1 MQLAEMNQDQL
12 NEEAAESG
20 LEANV
25 ENAPMHPDTVE
36 GESSAAVAAYEVDF
50 ENAESDDEVSDAGEV
65 WEFTVGEA
73 SVVHEIKTVQ
83 KSDDGTTPVTQAPT
97 SGTFQTMASYLFLQ
111 GVGLTD
117 LPNIEGVGIGVH
129 LTIKSWQVRYPAQ
142 VGQQSAARCFGAL
155 KKGWVPPCRA
165 LLQCLLWCWETH
177 LKENPSCPVSA
188 GKVQLLKG
196 AIKADLGKNVE

>member
-1 MQLAEMNQDQL
+1 MQLAEMNQDQP
-12 NEEAAESG
+12 NEEAAEVG
-20 LEANV
+20 LEANMDS
-25 ENAPMHPDTVE
+25 APMHPDSVE
-36 GESSAAVAAYEVDF
+36 GESLAVVAANEADF
-50 ENAESDDEVSDAGEV
+50 ADAESGDEGSNAGEV
-65 WEFTVGEA
+65 WEFTLGEA
-73 SVVHEIKTVQ
+73 SVVHEVKAVQ
-83 KSDDGTTPVTQAPT
+83 KSDDGTTPVTQSPL
-97 SGTFQTMASYLFLQ
+97 GTFQTMASFLFLQ

-117 LPNIEGVGIGVH
+117 LPNVEGVGIGVH

-177 LKENPSCPVSA
+177 LKENPSCPVSF

-196 AIKADLGKNVE
+196 AIKADLGKNVD